1 MTNGNILI
9 EDDNDLVLADYNP
22 LLEQIA
28 GVLAKQN
35 PFKISG
41 DRQRL
46 LADIDAIATEVAN
59 SEKFQHPLGASA
71 RNARAATINFSDPVA
86 AEFRKAIRGLR
97 ATLSEHL
104 QSALGEATTL
114 EQFAASLMATDLAS
128 FQGPPSDKLALTY
141 DFKKVYGGLEKQQL
155 SLRRENRPGSESIL
169 KLHKLAI
176 AVQNTGQ
183 FDDQLRQ
190 GLENYFKSKGF
201 SEEELEDLQESL
213 EDLIDD
219 RESDY
224 YRILRLMDTEALGKL
239 KREAQIKYLEYLLE
253 LLQDSREP
261 DRRTIYL
268 QDLIR
273 RLRLLDEYLNN
284 PDEDDE
290 HYEVSYAGVT
300 VNFRDIFAESNS
312 LDALPIIT
320 IIDGYLGETSD
331 DTGGDRQFIFG
342 LKLKFGGAVQARGGK
357 EVFDYYLD
365 LINPDS
371 EVHKTNIAAD
381 SYKRQYFV
389 KKIFKLLCLYYFV
402 LKNFGNINYE
412 PELPFGFDFLSI
424 FQKAT
429 EKQREDFLRELV
441 RKDFG
446 KESAKDE
453 IHQLR
458 ELLQKLLDRKTIVPP
473 RHYDFYISVSK
484 DILEANPSNIENGQ
498 FFKSI
503 LSENYKA
510 ALKFIA
516 VGPQSVASRALC
528 QLPVRLSIEDVRYFI
543 GSDRQEFRM
552 EYDIEGVK
560 VLPAILTPKD
570 DLCRTAYKN
579 SSFPRQKAIV
589 LSYDLEAAN
598 LEDAKAFVYRFT
610 YILLAYLALK
620 ILLKHAPS
628 KFFLPI
634 LRLHKGDKRNPE
646 PNEEFMASFSKVL
659 SHLLNEEHRSNSQG
673 FRVRTLAAFTIRNG
687 LMSLY
692 SVLPKTFHFSGA
704 APASQ
709 PDKLAIIIVSSKES
723 DVRRGGTSKIVSL
736 MGEVIGISA
745 DGKGAIAVE
754 MHKTFADNEN
764 IQRLSSNPTAIVDEV
779 ERLYSRGYRH
789 FLYIAKA
796 PYSRTLNITQQ
807 QGDDEGLF
815 FLSRQAIAALKGD
828 RSDIKI
834 YPVFFDKYY
843 VRKLETLK
851 SSSFYIP
858 QTLELASLLEDPSK
872 KTVVF
877 FNLFN
882 GLGVRGDSFYNG
894 VISYA
899 TPLNIYKG
907 ILEDEDIRQGLISD
921 TTLKETLLQYIT
933 FFHFSRYEAY
943 RKISPK
949 LDPYQSIIG
958 DEAVGKQS
966 VFSHASGGSNFNIL
980 AFLTQVKEILNA
992 D

>member
-1 MTNGNILI
+1 MVNGNILI

-28 GVLAKQN
+28 EMLAKQN
-35 PFKISG
+35 PFRISG

-71 RNARAATINFSDPVA
+71 RNARAATINFSEPVA
-86 AEFRKAIRGLR
+86 AEFRKEIRSLR
-97 ATLSEHL
+97 ATLTEQL
-104 QSALGEATTL
+104 QSAALERETTL
-114 EQFAASLMATDLAS
+114 EEFAASLMATDLAS
-128 FQGPPSDKLALTY
+128 FQGQPGKLALTY
-141 DFKKVYGGLEKQQL
+141 DFNKVYGGLEKQQL
-155 SLRRENRPGSESIL
+155 SLRRDNRPGSESIL

-176 AVQNTGQ
+176 AVKNTGQ

-190 GLENYFKSKGF
+190 GLENYFKSKDF

-213 EDLIDD
+213 EDLIED

-268 QDLIR
+268 EDLIR

-284 PDEDDE
+284 PEKDDGY
-290 HYEVSYAGVT
+290 YEVSYAGVT
-300 VNFRDIFAESNS
+300 ANFREIFAESNS

-320 IIDGYLGETSD
+320 TIDGYLGETSD
-331 DTGGDRQFIFG
+331 EAGGDRQFIFG

-357 EVFDYYLD
+357 EVFDYNLD
-365 LINPDS
+365 IVNPDD
-371 EVHKTNIAAD
+371 ETHKAKIDD

-389 KKIFKLLCLYYFV
+389 NKIFKLLCLYYFI
-402 LKNFGNINYE
+402 LRDFGNVKYDAIDNFE
-412 PELPFGFDFLSI
+412 WDILS
-424 FQKAT
+424 FKD
-429 EKQREDFLRELV
+429 EKEEHKETLLRGIVAE
-441 RKDFG
+441 FSQG
-446 KESAKDE
+446 PAKDR
-453 IHQLR
+453 IRQLR
-458 ELLQKLLDRKTIVPP
+458 ELLQKLLKSKTIIPP

-503 LSENYKA
+503 LAENPKA
-510 ALKFIA
+510 TLKFIA
-516 VGPQSVASRALC
+516 VGSQSVASRALC

-543 GSDRQEFRM
+543 GSDRQVFSM
-552 EYDIEGVK
+552 QHDIEGIK
-560 VLPAILTPKD
+560 VLPAILTPKEQR
-570 DLCRTAYKN
+570 CGRAYQDSFKN
-579 SSFPRQKAIV
+579 QKAII
-589 LSYDLEAAN
+589 LPYGL
-598 LEDAKAFVYRFT
+598 DAGNFEEPKAFVYRFT
-610 YILLAYLALK
+610 YILLAYVALK
-620 ILLKHAPS
+620 ILLKRAPAN
-628 KFFLPI
+628 FFLPI
-634 LRLHKGDKRNPE
+634 LRLHQGNSSNPE
-646 PNEEFMASFSKVL
+646 QNEKFMADFSKVL
-659 SHLLNEEHRSNSQG
+659 SHLLNEEYRSKSKGFCVQG
-673 FRVRTLAAFTIRNG
+673 LNKYKIGNG

-692 SVLPKTFHFSGA
+692 SVLPKKFRFSGA

-745 DGKGAIAVE
+745 HEKGAIAVE

-764 IQRLSSNPTAIVDEV
+764 VRRLSSDPTAIVDEV
-779 ERLYSRGYRH
+779 DRLYRQGYRH

-828 RSDIKI
+828 RSNIKI

-858 QTLELASLLEDPSK
+858 HTLELASLLEDPSK

-882 GLGVRGDSFYNG
+882 GITIRGDNDSFYNG

-907 ILEDEDIRQGLISD
+907 ILEDEDIRQGLIYD
-921 TTLKETLLQYIT
+921 TPLKETLLQYIT
-933 FFHFSRYEAY
+933 FFHFSRYAAHT
-943 RKISPK
+943 RK
-949 LDPYQSIIG
+949 L
-958 DEAVGKQS
+958 
-966 VFSHASGGSNFNIL
+966 
-980 AFLTQVKEILNA
+980 
-992 D
+992 